1 MTKVADKSTVTC
13 LDKEFDVFLTSTEI
27 QDRIKTL
34 AERIAKDYEGQK
46 PVLLGILNG
55 CFRFVADLFNYLDI
69 ECEVSFV
76 KLKSYVGT
84 QSGEMK
90 MMLGLDTSLEGR
102 PVIVLEDIVDTGKTM
117 HTFLPELKSH
127 KPSSIAIATLLVKPD
142 AAKYDIPLEYVGF
155 SVPNHFLLGYGLD
168 YDGFGRQH
176 NAIYKIIE

>member
-1 MTKVADKSTVTC
+1 MKKVADKPTVTC
-13 LDKEFDVFLTSTEI
+13 LDKEFDVFLTSTQI

-46 PVLLGILNG
+46 PILLGILNG
-55 CFRFVADLFNYLDI
+55 CFRFVGDIFNYLDI

-90 MMLGLDTSLEGR
+90 MMMGLDTSLEGR

-117 HTFLPELKSH
+117 HTFLPELKSQ
-127 KPSSIAIATLLVKPD
+127 KLRNMK
-142 AAKYDIPLEYVGF
+142 
-155 SVPNHFLLGYGLD
+155 FL
-168 YDGFGRQH
+168 
-176 NAIYKIIE
+176 